1 MYNII
6 VKDAI
11 QAVLFSL
18 VITVIYF
25 IGGRFGSPA
34 DMTLVLKSFVT
45 FAGIFFVL
53 NVVIDFLFKNKRK

>member
-25 IGGRFGSPA
+25 IGGRFGNPA
-34 DMTLVLKSFVT
+34 DMALVVKSFVT
-45 FAGIFFVL
+45 FGGIFFVL

>member
-34 DMTLVLKSFVT
+34 DMALVVKSFVT

-53 NVVIDFLFKNKRK
+53 NVVSDFLFKNKRK

>member
-1 MYNII
+1 MQNII
-6 VKDAI
+6 IKDAV

-34 DMTLVLKSFVT
+34 DIALAAKSFVT

-53 NVVIDFLFKNKRK
+53 NVVIDFLFKNRRK

>member
-34 DMTLVLKSFVT
+34 DMALVVKSFAT